1 MKKVKHLLNIKHDS
15 EPIYGNNDKY
25 IKTKIKIYDN
35 NVNTNFRGKKK
46 GQKKMC
52 QISVYH

>member
-1 MKKVKHLLNIKHDS
+1 MKKVKDLLNIKHDS

-35 NVNTNFRGKKK
+35 NVNTNFRGKKRAK
-46 GQKKMC
+46 RKCVK
-52 QISVYH
+52 

>member
-25 IKTKIKIYDN
+25 IKTKIKIDDN
-35 NVNTNFRGKKK
+35 NVNTNFRGKKRAK
-46 GQKKMC
+46 RKCVK
-52 QISVYH
+52 